1 MSNLAPQNDVLNL
14 TPSKTSNTSSSFSKT
29 SKNKEH
35 ESSDSK
41 NSTQDDTE
49 VKMQFQTEVNQLL
62 QLMIHS
68 LYSNKEIFLRE
79 LISNAS
85 DALDKL
91 NFLSVSD
98 DKYKSLK
105 FEPKIEIKIDKDKK
119 TLSISDN
126 GIGMDK
132 DDLINNLGTIAKSGT
147 KSFLEN
153 LSGDAK
159 KDSQLIG
166 QFGVGFYSAFMVAS
180 KIEVLS
186 KKALDDK
193 AYLWSSDANGYE
205 INDASK
211 EEQGTSITLYL
222 KDDEFANTYKI
233 ESIIEKYSNHIQ
245 FPIFMEKEEFTP
257 AKEGEEEGKTEL
269 KISQIN
275 KANAL
280 WRIQKSSL
288 KAEDY
293 ERFYE
298 QNFHDS
304 NKPLLYLHTK
314 SEGKLEYNSLFFIP
328 QNAPFDL
335 FRVDYQSGLK
345 LYVKRV
351 FISDDDKELL
361 PTYLRFVRGII
372 DVEDLPLNVSREI
385 LQENQILKGVKEAS
399 VKKILGEL
407 EKLKNNDKEKYLSF
421 FKTFGKVLKEGLYG
435 FGGEKDSL
443 LKLMLYK
450 STKGENLRSL
460 EEYKNDL
467 QGEQKEIFY
476 IAGNNESL
484 LRTSPL
490 LEEYKQ
496 KNIEVLLM
504 DDEIDSLV
512 TPMLEFEGLKFVAI
526 NQVED
531 KNELSDEEK
540 NTFAPLVAKF
550 KELLK
555 DQVEDVRLTSRL
567 KDSPSCIVYDK
578 NKPDFA
584 MQQLLKQMG
593 QEQNFKPILEIN
605 PKHAIFT
612 GLKNNESFSA
622 DIATLVLNMAK
633 LSEGM
638 GVDNPAE
645 FNASL
650 TKIINKAFS

>member
-1 MSNLAPQNDVLNL
+1 
-14 TPSKTSNTSSSFSKT
+14 
-29 SKNKEH
+29 
-35 ESSDSK
+35 
-41 NSTQDDTE
+41 
-49 VKMQFQTEVNQLL
+49 EVNQLL

-79 LISNAS
+79 LVSNSS

-105 FEPKIEIKIDKDKK
+105 FEPRIDIKIDKDKK
-119 TLSISDN
+119 TLTISDN

-193 AYLWSSDANGYE
+193 AYLWISDANGYE
-205 INDASK
+205 IEDATK

-222 KDDEFANTYKI
+222 KDDEFANSYKI

-245 FPIFMEKEEFTP
+245 FPIFMEKEEFIP

-280 WRIQKSSL
+280 WRMQKSSL
-288 KAEDY
+288 KTEDY

-335 FRVDYQSGLK
+335 YRVDYQSGLK

-399 VKKILGEL
+399 VKKILSEL
-407 EKLKNNDKEKYLSF
+407 EKLKNKDKEKYLSF
-421 FKTFGKVLKEGLYG
+421 FKNFGKVLKEGLYG

-450 STKGENLRSL
+450 STKGESLRSL
-460 EEYKNDL
+460 EEYKNDI

-476 IAGNNESL
+476 ITGNNESL
-484 LRTSPL
+484 LRNSPL

-512 TPMLEFEGLKFVAI
+512 TPMLGEYEGLKFIAI

-540 NTFAPLVAKF
+540 NEFAPLVAKF

-612 GLKNNESFSA
+612 GLKNNETFSA

-650 TKIINKAFS
+650 TKIITKAFS

>member
-1 MSNLAPQNDVLNL
+1 
-14 TPSKTSNTSSSFSKT
+14 
-29 SKNKEH
+29 
-35 ESSDSK
+35 
-41 NSTQDDTE
+41 
-49 VKMQFQTEVNQLL
+49 MQFQTEVNQLL

-119 TLSISDN
+119 TLTISDN

-205 INDASK
+205 INDANK
-211 EEQGTSITLYL
+211 EEQGTNITLYL
-222 KDDEFANTYKI
+222 KDDEFANAYKI

-245 FPIFMEKEEFTP
+245 FPIFMEKEEFIP

-280 WRIQKSSL
+280 WRMQKSSL

>member
-1 MSNLAPQNDVLNL
+1 
-14 TPSKTSNTSSSFSKT
+14 
-29 SKNKEH
+29 
-35 ESSDSK
+35 
-41 NSTQDDTE
+41 
-49 VKMQFQTEVNQLL
+49 
-62 QLMIHS
+62 
-68 LYSNKEIFLRE
+68 
-79 LISNAS
+79 
-85 DALDKL
+85 
-91 NFLSVSD
+91 
-98 DKYKSLK
+98 
-105 FEPKIEIKIDKDKK
+105 DKK
-119 TLSISDN
+119 TLTISDN

-193 AYLWSSDANGYE
+193 AYLWISDANGYE
-205 INDASK
+205 IEDATK

-222 KDDEFANTYKI
+222 KDDEFANSYKI

-245 FPIFMEKEEFTP
+245 FPIFMEKEEFIP

-280 WRIQKSSL
+280 WRMQKSSL
-288 KAEDY
+288 KTEDY

-335 FRVDYQSGLK
+335 YRVDYQSGLK

-399 VKKILGEL
+399 VKKILSEL
-407 EKLKNNDKEKYLSF
+407 EKLKNKDKEKYLSF
-421 FKTFGKVLKEGLYG
+421 FKNFGKVLKEGLYG

-450 STKGENLRSL
+450 STKGESLRSL
-460 EEYKNDL
+460 EEYKNDI

-476 IAGNNESL
+476 ITGNNESL
-484 LRTSPL
+484 LRNSPL

-504 DDEIDSLV
+504 DDEIDSLIA
-512 TPMLEFEGLKFVAI
+512 PMLGEYEGLKFIAI

-540 NTFAPLVAKF
+540 NEFAPLVAKF

-612 GLKNNESFSA
+612 GLKNNETFSA

-650 TKIINKAFS
+650 TKIITKAFS

>member
-1 MSNLAPQNDVLNL
+1 
-14 TPSKTSNTSSSFSKT
+14 
-29 SKNKEH
+29 
-35 ESSDSK
+35 
-41 NSTQDDTE
+41 
-49 VKMQFQTEVNQLL
+49 
-62 QLMIHS
+62 
-68 LYSNKEIFLRE
+68 
-79 LISNAS
+79 
-85 DALDKL
+85 
-91 NFLSVSD
+91 
-98 DKYKSLK
+98 
-105 FEPKIEIKIDKDKK
+105 
-119 TLSISDN
+119 
-126 GIGMDK
+126 
-132 DDLINNLGTIAKSGT
+132 
-147 KSFLEN
+147 
-153 LSGDAK
+153 
-159 KDSQLIG
+159 
-166 QFGVGFYSAFMVAS
+166 
-180 KIEVLS
+180 
-186 KKALDDK
+186 
-193 AYLWSSDANGYE
+193 
-205 INDASK
+205 
-211 EEQGTSITLYL
+211 
-222 KDDEFANTYKI
+222 
-233 ESIIEKYSNHIQ
+233 EKYSNHIQ
-245 FPIFMEKEEFTP
+245 FPIFMEKEEFIP

-280 WRIQKSSL
+280 WRMQKSSL
-288 KAEDY
+288 KTEDY

-335 FRVDYQSGLK
+335 YRVDYQSGLK

-399 VKKILGEL
+399 VKKILSEL
-407 EKLKNNDKEKYLSF
+407 EKLKNKDKEKYLSF
-421 FKTFGKVLKEGLYG
+421 FKNFGKVLKEGLYG

-450 STKGENLRSL
+450 STKGESLRSL
-460 EEYKNDL
+460 EEYKNDI

-476 IAGNNESL
+476 ITGNNESL
-484 LRTSPL
+484 LRNSPL

-504 DDEIDSLV
+504 DDEIDSLIA
-512 TPMLEFEGLKFVAI
+512 PMLGEYEGLKFIAI

-540 NTFAPLVAKF
+540 NEFAPLVAKF

-612 GLKNNESFSA
+612 GLKNNETFSA

-650 TKIINKAFS
+650 TKIITKAFS

>member
-1 MSNLAPQNDVLNL
+1 
-14 TPSKTSNTSSSFSKT
+14 
-29 SKNKEH
+29 
-35 ESSDSK
+35 
-41 NSTQDDTE
+41 
-49 VKMQFQTEVNQLL
+49 MQFQTEVNQLL

-166 QFGVGFYSAFMVAS
+166 QFGVGFYSAFMAAS

-205 INDASK
+205 IDDANK

-257 AKEGEEEGKTEL
+257 AKEGEEKEKTEL

-280 WRIQKSSL
+280 WRMQKSSL
-288 KAEDY
+288 KVEDY

-540 NTFAPLVAKF
+540 NTFTPLVAKF

>member
-1 MSNLAPQNDVLNL
+1 
-14 TPSKTSNTSSSFSKT
+14 
-29 SKNKEH
+29 
-35 ESSDSK
+35 
-41 NSTQDDTE
+41 
-49 VKMQFQTEVNQLL
+49 MQFQTEVNQLL

-79 LISNAS
+79 LVSNSS

-105 FEPKIEIKIDKDKK
+105 FEPRIDIKIDKDKK
-119 TLSISDN
+119 TLTISDN

-193 AYLWSSDANGYE
+193 AYLWISDANGYE
-205 INDASK
+205 IEDATK

-222 KDDEFANTYKI
+222 KDDEFANSYKI

-245 FPIFMEKEEFTP
+245 FPIFMEKEEFIP

-280 WRIQKSSL
+280 WRMQKSSL
-288 KAEDY
+288 KTEDY

-335 FRVDYQSGLK
+335 YRVDYQSGLK

-385 LQENQILKGVKEAS
+385 LQENQILKDVKEAS
-399 VKKILGEL
+399 VKKILSEL
-407 EKLKNNDKEKYLSF
+407 EKFKNKDKEKYLSF
-421 FKTFGKVLKEGLYG
+421 FKNFGKVLKEGLYG

-450 STKGENLRSL
+450 STKGESLRSL
-460 EEYKNDL
+460 EEYKNDI

-476 IAGNNESL
+476 ITGNNESL
-484 LRTSPL
+484 LRNSPL

-512 TPMLEFEGLKFVAI
+512 TPMLGEYEGLKFIAI
-526 NQVED
+526 N
-531 KNELSDEEK
+531 
-540 NTFAPLVAKF
+540 
-550 KELLK
+550 
-555 DQVEDVRLTSRL
+555 QVEDVRLTSRL

-612 GLKNNESFSA
+612 GLKNNETFSA

-650 TKIINKAFS
+650 TKIITKAFS

>member
-1 MSNLAPQNDVLNL
+1 
-14 TPSKTSNTSSSFSKT
+14 
-29 SKNKEH
+29 
-35 ESSDSK
+35 
-41 NSTQDDTE
+41 
-49 VKMQFQTEVNQLL
+49 MQFQTEVNQLL

-79 LISNAS
+79 LVSNSS

-105 FEPKIEIKIDKDKK
+105 FEPRIDIKIDKDKK
-119 TLSISDN
+119 TLTISDN

-193 AYLWSSDANGYE
+193 AYLWISDANGYE
-205 INDASK
+205 IEDATK

-222 KDDEFANTYKI
+222 KDDEFANSYKI

-245 FPIFMEKEEFTP
+245 FPIFMEKEEFIP

-280 WRIQKSSL
+280 WRMQKSSL

-335 FRVDYQSGLK
+335 YRVDYQSGLK

-399 VKKILGEL
+399 VKKILSEL
-407 EKLKNNDKEKYLSF
+407 EKLKNKDKEKYLSF
-421 FKTFGKVLKEGLYG
+421 FKNFGKVLKEGLYG

-450 STKGENLRSL
+450 STKGESLRSL
-460 EEYKNDL
+460 EEYKNDI

-484 LRTSPL
+484 LRNSPL

-512 TPMLEFEGLKFVAI
+512 TPMLGEYEGLKFIAI

-540 NTFAPLVAKF
+540 NEFAPLVAKF

-612 GLKNNESFSA
+612 GLKNNETFSA

-650 TKIINKAFS
+650 TKIITKAFS

>member
-1 MSNLAPQNDVLNL
+1 
-14 TPSKTSNTSSSFSKT
+14 
-29 SKNKEH
+29 
-35 ESSDSK
+35 
-41 NSTQDDTE
+41 
-49 VKMQFQTEVNQLL
+49 
-62 QLMIHS
+62 
-68 LYSNKEIFLRE
+68 FLRE
-79 LISNAS
+79 LVSNSS

-105 FEPKIEIKIDKDKK
+105 FEPRIDIKIDKDKK
-119 TLSISDN
+119 TLTISDN

-193 AYLWSSDANGYE
+193 AYLWISDANGYE
-205 INDASK
+205 IEDATK

-222 KDDEFANTYKI
+222 KDDEFANSYKI

-245 FPIFMEKEEFTP
+245 FPIFMEKEEFIP

-280 WRIQKSSL
+280 WRMQKSSL
-288 KAEDY
+288 KTEDY

-335 FRVDYQSGLK
+335 YRVDYQSGLK

-399 VKKILGEL
+399 VKKILSEL
-407 EKLKNNDKEKYLSF
+407 EKLKNKDKEKYLSF
-421 FKTFGKVLKEGLYG
+421 FKNFGKVLKEGLYG

-450 STKGENLRSL
+450 STKGESLRSL
-460 EEYKNDL
+460 EEYKNDI

-476 IAGNNESL
+476 ITGNNESL
-484 LRTSPL
+484 LRNSPL

-512 TPMLEFEGLKFVAI
+512 TPMLGEYEGLKFIAI

-540 NTFAPLVAKF
+540 NEFAPLVAKF

-612 GLKNNESFSA
+612 GLKNNETFSA

-650 TKIINKAFS
+650 TKIITKAFS

>member
-1 MSNLAPQNDVLNL
+1 
-14 TPSKTSNTSSSFSKT
+14 
-29 SKNKEH
+29 
-35 ESSDSK
+35 
-41 NSTQDDTE
+41 
-49 VKMQFQTEVNQLL
+49 MQFQTEVNQLL

-79 LISNAS
+79 LVSNSS

-105 FEPKIEIKIDKDKK
+105 FEPRIDIKIDKDKK
-119 TLSISDN
+119 TLTISDN

-193 AYLWSSDANGYE
+193 AYLWISDANGYE
-205 INDASK
+205 IEDATK

-222 KDDEFANTYKI
+222 KDDEFANSYKI

-245 FPIFMEKEEFTP
+245 FPIFMEKEEFIP

-280 WRIQKSSL
+280 WRMQKSSL
-288 KAEDY
+288 KTEDY

-335 FRVDYQSGLK
+335 YRVDYQSGLK
-345 LYVKRV
+345 LYVKCV

-399 VKKILGEL
+399 VKKILSEL
-407 EKLKNNDKEKYLSF
+407 EKLKNKDKEKYLSF
-421 FKTFGKVLKEGLYG
+421 FKNFGKVLKEGLYG

-450 STKGENLRSL
+450 STKGESLRSL
-460 EEYKNDL
+460 EEYKNDI

-476 IAGNNESL
+476 ITGNNESL
-484 LRTSPL
+484 LRNSPL

-512 TPMLEFEGLKFVAI
+512 TPMLGEYEGLKFIAI

-540 NTFAPLVAKF
+540 NEFAPLVAKF

-612 GLKNNESFSA
+612 GLKNNETFSA

-650 TKIINKAFS
+650 TKIITKAFS

>member
-1 MSNLAPQNDVLNL
+1 
-14 TPSKTSNTSSSFSKT
+14 
-29 SKNKEH
+29 
-35 ESSDSK
+35 
-41 NSTQDDTE
+41 
-49 VKMQFQTEVNQLL
+49 
-62 QLMIHS
+62 
-68 LYSNKEIFLRE
+68 
-79 LISNAS
+79 
-85 DALDKL
+85 DKL

-105 FEPKIEIKIDKDKK
+105 FEPRIDIKIDKDKK
-119 TLSISDN
+119 TLTISDN

-193 AYLWSSDANGYE
+193 AYLWISDANGYE
-205 INDASK
+205 IEDATK

-222 KDDEFANTYKI
+222 KDDEFANSYKI

-245 FPIFMEKEEFTP
+245 FPIFMEKEEFIP

-280 WRIQKSSL
+280 WRMQKSSL
-288 KAEDY
+288 KTEDY

-335 FRVDYQSGLK
+335 YRVDYQSGLK

-399 VKKILGEL
+399 VKKILSEL
-407 EKLKNNDKEKYLSF
+407 EKLKNKDKEKYLSF
-421 FKTFGKVLKEGLYG
+421 FKNFGKVLKEGLYG

-450 STKGENLRSL
+450 STKGESLRSL
-460 EEYKNDL
+460 EEYKNDI

-476 IAGNNESL
+476 ITGNNESL
-484 LRTSPL
+484 LRNSPL

-504 DDEIDSLV
+504 DDEIDSLIA
-512 TPMLEFEGLKFVAI
+512 PMLGEYEGLKFIAI

-540 NTFAPLVAKF
+540 NEFAPLVAKF

-612 GLKNNESFSA
+612 GLKNNETFSA

-650 TKIINKAFS
+650 TKIITKAFS

>member
-1 MSNLAPQNDVLNL
+1 M
-14 TPSKTSNTSSSFSKT
+14 
-29 SKNKEH
+29 
-35 ESSDSK
+35 
-41 NSTQDDTE
+41 
-49 VKMQFQTEVNQLL
+49 
-62 QLMIHS
+62 
-68 LYSNKEIFLRE
+68 
-79 LISNAS
+79 
-85 DALDKL
+85 
-91 NFLSVSD
+91 SD

-105 FEPKIEIKIDKDKK
+105 FEPRIDIKIDKDKK
-119 TLSISDN
+119 TLTISDN

-193 AYLWSSDANGYE
+193 AYLWISDANGYE
-205 INDASK
+205 IEDATK

-222 KDDEFANTYKI
+222 KDDEFANSYKI

-245 FPIFMEKEEFTP
+245 FPIFMEKEEFIP

-280 WRIQKSSL
+280 WRMQKSSL
-288 KAEDY
+288 KTEDY

-335 FRVDYQSGLK
+335 YRVDYQSGLK

-399 VKKILGEL
+399 VKKILSEL
-407 EKLKNNDKEKYLSF
+407 EKLKNKDKEKYLSF
-421 FKTFGKVLKEGLYG
+421 FKNFGKVLKEGLYG
-435 FGGEKDSL
+435 FSGEKDSL

-450 STKGENLRSL
+450 STKGESLRSL
-460 EEYKNDL
+460 EEYKNDI

-476 IAGNNESL
+476 ITGNNESL
-484 LRTSPL
+484 LRNSPL

-504 DDEIDSLV
+504 DDEIDSLIA
-512 TPMLEFEGLKFVAI
+512 PMLGEYEGLKFIAI

-540 NTFAPLVAKF
+540 NEFAPLVAKF

-612 GLKNNESFSA
+612 GLKNNETFSA

-650 TKIINKAFS
+650 TKIITKAFS

>member
-1 MSNLAPQNDVLNL
+1 
-14 TPSKTSNTSSSFSKT
+14 
-29 SKNKEH
+29 
-35 ESSDSK
+35 
-41 NSTQDDTE
+41 
-49 VKMQFQTEVNQLL
+49 MQFQTEVNQLL

-79 LISNAS
+79 LVSNSS

-105 FEPKIEIKIDKDKK
+105 FEPRIDIKIDKDKK
-119 TLSISDN
+119 TLTISDN

-193 AYLWSSDANGYE
+193 AYLWISDANGYE
-205 INDASK
+205 IEDATK

-222 KDDEFANTYKI
+222 KDDEFANSYKI

-245 FPIFMEKEEFTP
+245 FPIFMEKEEFIP

-280 WRIQKSSL
+280 WRMQKSSL
-288 KAEDY
+288 KTEDY

-335 FRVDYQSGLK
+335 YRVDYQSGLK

-399 VKKILGEL
+399 VKKILSEL
-407 EKLKNNDKEKYLSF
+407 EKLKNKDKEKYLSF
-421 FKTFGKVLKEGLYG
+421 FKNFGKVLKEGLYG

-450 STKGENLRSL
+450 STKGESLRSL
-460 EEYKNDL
+460 EEYKNDI

-476 IAGNNESL
+476 ITGNNESL
-484 LRTSPL
+484 LRNSPL

-496 KNIEVLLM
+496 KNIEILLM

-512 TPMLEFEGLKFVAI
+512 TPMLGEYEGLKFIAI

-540 NTFAPLVAKF
+540 NEFAPLVAKF

-612 GLKNNESFSA
+612 GLKNNETFSA

-650 TKIINKAFS
+650 TKIITKAFS

>member
-1 MSNLAPQNDVLNL
+1 
-14 TPSKTSNTSSSFSKT
+14 
-29 SKNKEH
+29 
-35 ESSDSK
+35 
-41 NSTQDDTE
+41 
-49 VKMQFQTEVNQLL
+49 MQFQTEVNQLL

-105 FEPKIEIKIDKDKK
+105 FEPKIEIKIDTDKK

-205 INDASK
+205 IDDANK

-222 KDDEFANTYKI
+222 KDDEFANAYKI

-280 WRIQKSSL
+280 WRMQKSSL

-335 FRVDYQSGLK
+335 FRVDYQSSLK

-385 LQENQILKGVKEAS
+385 LQENQILKGIKEAS

-512 TPMLEFEGLKFVAI
+512 TPMLEFEGLKFVSI

>member
-1 MSNLAPQNDVLNL
+1 
-14 TPSKTSNTSSSFSKT
+14 
-29 SKNKEH
+29 
-35 ESSDSK
+35 
-41 NSTQDDTE
+41 
-49 VKMQFQTEVNQLL
+49 MQFQTEVNQLL

-105 FEPKIEIKIDKDKK
+105 FKPKIEIKIDKDKK

-205 INDASK
+205 IDDANK

-280 WRIQKSSL
+280 WRMQKSSL

>member
-1 MSNLAPQNDVLNL
+1 
-14 TPSKTSNTSSSFSKT
+14 
-29 SKNKEH
+29 
-35 ESSDSK
+35 
-41 NSTQDDTE
+41 
-49 VKMQFQTEVNQLL
+49 MQFQTEVNQLL

-79 LISNAS
+79 LASNSS

-105 FEPKIEIKIDKDKK
+105 FEPRIDIKIDKDKK
-119 TLSISDN
+119 TLTISDN

-193 AYLWSSDANGYE
+193 AYLWISDANGYE
-205 INDASK
+205 IEDATK

-222 KDDEFANTYKI
+222 KDDEFANSYKI

-245 FPIFMEKEEFTP
+245 FPIFMEKEEFIP

-280 WRIQKSSL
+280 WRMQKSSL

-335 FRVDYQSGLK
+335 YRVDYQSGLK

-407 EKLKNNDKEKYLSF
+407 EKLKNKDKEKYLSF
-421 FKTFGKVLKEGLYG
+421 FKNFGKVLKEGLYG

-450 STKGENLRSL
+450 STKGESLRSL
-460 EEYKNDL
+460 EEYKNEI

-476 IAGNNESL
+476 ITGNNESL
-484 LRTSPL
+484 LRNSPL

-512 TPMLEFEGLKFVAI
+512 TPMLGEYEGLKFVAI

-540 NTFAPLVAKF
+540 NEFAPLVAKF

-612 GLKNNESFSA
+612 GLKNNETFSA

-650 TKIINKAFS
+650 TKIITKAFS

>member
-1 MSNLAPQNDVLNL
+1 
-14 TPSKTSNTSSSFSKT
+14 
-29 SKNKEH
+29 
-35 ESSDSK
+35 
-41 NSTQDDTE
+41 
-49 VKMQFQTEVNQLL
+49 MQFQTEVNQLL

-79 LISNAS
+79 LVSNSS

-105 FEPKIEIKIDKDKK
+105 FEPRIDIKIDKDKK
-119 TLSISDN
+119 TLTISDN

-193 AYLWSSDANGYE
+193 AYLWISDANGYE
-205 INDASK
+205 IEDATK

-222 KDDEFANTYKI
+222 KDDEFANSYKI

-245 FPIFMEKEEFTP
+245 FPIFMEKEEFIP

-280 WRIQKSSL
+280 WRMQKSSL
-288 KAEDY
+288 KTEDY

-335 FRVDYQSGLK
+335 YRVDYQSGLK

-399 VKKILGEL
+399 VKKILSEL
-407 EKLKNNDKEKYLSF
+407 EKLKNKDKEKYLSF
-421 FKTFGKVLKEGLYG
+421 FKNFGKVLKEGLYG

-450 STKGENLRSL
+450 STKGESLCSL
-460 EEYKNDL
+460 EEYKNDI

-476 IAGNNESL
+476 ITGNNESL
-484 LRTSPL
+484 LRNSPL

-512 TPMLEFEGLKFVAI
+512 APMLGEYEGLKFIAI

-540 NTFAPLVAKF
+540 NEFAPLVAKF

-612 GLKNNESFSA
+612 GLKNNETFSA

-650 TKIINKAFS
+650 TKIITKAFS

>member
-1 MSNLAPQNDVLNL
+1 
-14 TPSKTSNTSSSFSKT
+14 
-29 SKNKEH
+29 
-35 ESSDSK
+35 
-41 NSTQDDTE
+41 
-49 VKMQFQTEVNQLL
+49 MQFQTEVNQLL

-79 LISNAS
+79 LVSNSS

-105 FEPKIEIKIDKDKK
+105 FEPRIDIKIDKDKK
-119 TLSISDN
+119 TLTISDN

-193 AYLWSSDANGYE
+193 AYLWISDANGYE
-205 INDASK
+205 IEDATK

-222 KDDEFANTYKI
+222 KDDEFANSYKI

-245 FPIFMEKEEFTP
+245 FPIFMEKEEFIP

-280 WRIQKSSL
+280 WRMQKSSL
-288 KAEDY
+288 KTEDY

-335 FRVDYQSGLK
+335 YRVDYQSGLK
-345 LYVKRV
+345 LYVKCV

-399 VKKILGEL
+399 VKKILSEL
-407 EKLKNNDKEKYLSF
+407 EKLKNKDKEKYLSF
-421 FKTFGKVLKEGLYG
+421 FKNFGKVLKEGLYG

-450 STKGENLRSL
+450 STKGESLRSL
-460 EEYKNDL
+460 EEYKNDI

-476 IAGNNESL
+476 ITGNNESL
-484 LRTSPL
+484 LRNSPL

-504 DDEIDSLV
+504 DDEIDSLIA
-512 TPMLEFEGLKFVAI
+512 PMLGEYEGLKFIAI

-540 NTFAPLVAKF
+540 NEFAPLVAKF

-612 GLKNNESFSA
+612 GLKNNETFSA

-650 TKIINKAFS
+650 TKIITKAFS

>member
-1 MSNLAPQNDVLNL
+1 
-14 TPSKTSNTSSSFSKT
+14 
-29 SKNKEH
+29 
-35 ESSDSK
+35 
-41 NSTQDDTE
+41 
-49 VKMQFQTEVNQLL
+49 
-62 QLMIHS
+62 
-68 LYSNKEIFLRE
+68 
-79 LISNAS
+79 
-85 DALDKL
+85 KL

-105 FEPKIEIKIDKDKK
+105 FEPRIDIKIDKDKK
-119 TLSISDN
+119 TLTISDN

-193 AYLWSSDANGYE
+193 AYLWISDANGYE
-205 INDASK
+205 IEDATK

-222 KDDEFANTYKI
+222 KDDEFANSYKI

-245 FPIFMEKEEFTP
+245 FPIFMEKEEFIP

-280 WRIQKSSL
+280 WRMQKSSL
-288 KAEDY
+288 KTEDY

-335 FRVDYQSGLK
+335 YRVDYQSGLK

-399 VKKILGEL
+399 VKKILSEL
-407 EKLKNNDKEKYLSF
+407 EKLKNKDKEKYLSF
-421 FKTFGKVLKEGLYG
+421 FKNFGKVLKEGLYG

-450 STKGENLRSL
+450 STKGESLRSL
-460 EEYKNDL
+460 EEYKNDI

-476 IAGNNESL
+476 ITGNNESL
-484 LRTSPL
+484 LRNSPL

-504 DDEIDSLV
+504 DDEIDSLIA
-512 TPMLEFEGLKFVAI
+512 PMLGEYEGLKFIAI

-540 NTFAPLVAKF
+540 NEFAPLVAKF
-550 KELLK
+550 KELLR

-612 GLKNNESFSA
+612 GLKNNETFSA

-650 TKIINKAFS
+650 TKIITKAFS

>member
-1 MSNLAPQNDVLNL
+1 
-14 TPSKTSNTSSSFSKT
+14 
-29 SKNKEH
+29 
-35 ESSDSK
+35 
-41 NSTQDDTE
+41 
-49 VKMQFQTEVNQLL
+49 MQFQTEVNQLL

-193 AYLWSSDANGYE
+193 AYLWSSDANSYE

>member
-1 MSNLAPQNDVLNL
+1 
-14 TPSKTSNTSSSFSKT
+14 
-29 SKNKEH
+29 
-35 ESSDSK
+35 
-41 NSTQDDTE
+41 
-49 VKMQFQTEVNQLL
+49 MQFQTEVNQLL

-91 NFLSVSD
+91 NFLSVSED
-98 DKYKSLK
+98 AYKNLK
-105 FEPKIEIKIDKDKK
+105 FDPKIEIKIDKDKK
-119 TLSISDN
+119 TLIISDN
-126 GIGMDK
+126 GIGMNK
-132 DDLINNLGTIAKSGT
+132 EDLINNLGTIAKSGT

-166 QFGVGFYSAFMVAS
+166 QFGVGFYSAFMVAD

-193 AYLWSSDANGYE
+193 AYLWTSDANGYE
-205 INDASK
+205 IEDAKK

-222 KDDEFANTYKI
+222 KDDEFANNYKI

-245 FPIFMEKEEFTP
+245 FPIFIEKEEFTP
-257 AKEGEEEGKTEL
+257 AKEGEKEGKTEI

-280 WRIQKSSL
+280 WRMQKSSL
-288 KAEDY
+288 KAQDY

-361 PTYLRFVRGII
+361 PSYLRFVRGII

-385 LQENQILKGVKEAS
+385 LQENQILKAVKEAS
-399 VKKILGEL
+399 VKKILAEL
-407 EKLKNNDKEKYLSF
+407 EKMKNKDKEKYLSF
-421 FKTFGKVLKEGLYG
+421 FKTFGRVLKEGLYG
-435 FGGEKDSL
+435 FASEKDSL

-467 QGEQKEIFY
+467 LSEQKEIFY
-476 IAGNNESL
+476 ITGNNESL
-484 LRTSPL
+484 LRNSPL

-504 DDEIDSLV
+504 DDEIDSLI
-512 TPMLEFEGLKFVAI
+512 TPMFGEYEGLKFVAI

-531 KNELSDEEK
+531 KNELSDEDK
-540 NTFAPLVAKF
+540 NEFAPLLAKF

-555 DQVEDVRLTSRL
+555 EQVEDVRLTSRL
-567 KDSPSCIVYDK
+567 QDSPSCIVYDK

-605 PKHAIFT
+605 PKHAIFK
-612 GLKNNESFSA
+612 GLKNNETFSA

>member
-1 MSNLAPQNDVLNL
+1 
-14 TPSKTSNTSSSFSKT
+14 
-29 SKNKEH
+29 
-35 ESSDSK
+35 
-41 NSTQDDTE
+41 NS
-49 VKMQFQTEVNQLL
+49 
-62 QLMIHS
+62 
-68 LYSNKEIFLRE
+68 
-79 LISNAS
+79 S

-105 FEPKIEIKIDKDKK
+105 FEPRIDIKIDKDKK
-119 TLSISDN
+119 TLTISDN

-193 AYLWSSDANGYE
+193 AYLWISDANGYE
-205 INDASK
+205 IEDATK

-222 KDDEFANTYKI
+222 KDDEFANSYKI

-245 FPIFMEKEEFTP
+245 FPIFMEKEEFIP

-280 WRIQKSSL
+280 WRMQKSSL

-335 FRVDYQSGLK
+335 YRVDYQSGLK

-399 VKKILGEL
+399 VKKILSEL
-407 EKLKNNDKEKYLSF
+407 EKLKNKDKEKYLSF
-421 FKTFGKVLKEGLYG
+421 FKNFGKVLKEGLYG

-450 STKGENLRSL
+450 STKGESLRSL
-460 EEYKNDL
+460 EEYKNDI

-476 IAGNNESL
+476 ITGNNESL
-484 LRTSPL
+484 LRNSPL

-512 TPMLEFEGLKFVAI
+512 TPMLGEYEGLKFVAI

-540 NTFAPLVAKF
+540 NEFAPLVTKF

-612 GLKNNESFSA
+612 GLKNNETFSA

-638 GVDNPAE
+638 GVDNPVE

-650 TKIINKAFS
+650 TKIITKAFS